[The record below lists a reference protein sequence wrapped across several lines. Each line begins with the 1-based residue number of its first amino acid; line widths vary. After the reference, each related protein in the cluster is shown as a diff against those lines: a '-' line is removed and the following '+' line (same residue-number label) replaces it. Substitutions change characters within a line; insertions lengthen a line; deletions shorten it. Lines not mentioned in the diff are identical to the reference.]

1 MIQSINPA
9 SGKVLK
15 TFAEISKKELEKK
28 LVSAEN
34 CFDKWYQTP
43 FSTRAKL
50 LRKVAKIL
58 RERKEELG
66 KVMTLEMGKTIT
78 SSVPEV
84 AKCADICDY
93 FAEKGEKLL
102 LPEKIPT
109 EARESYIEFQPLGTI
124 LAIMPWNYPFS
135 QVFRYVA
142 PAIMAGNTTVLK
154 HASSVPQSAVVIEK
168 VFSEAGAPQGLFQT
182 LLISSKTAQEL
193 ISDPRIKGVTLTGS
207 EQAGREI
214 AKTAGANLKKV
225 ILELGGS
232 DPFVVL
238 EDADIKRAVKVG
250 AASRLLVSGQTC
262 ISAKR
267 FILHKKIAQEFL
279 SLFKIEMESKI
290 VGDPMD
296 EKTEVG
302 PLSSLQI
309 IKDLESQ
316 ILESVKLGAKILTG
330 GKKLDRQGFFYPP
343 TILTN
348 IKSTMPVYMDET
360 FGPVAAIIIVKDD
373 EEALKIANDT
383 RYGLGA
389 TVFTKN
395 KKKADYFIK
404 NIRAG
409 NVYINSMVRS
419 NPKLPFG
426 GTKASGFGRELSSY
440 GIKEFV
446 NIKTVYIED

>member
-1 MIQSINPA
+1 MIKSINPTN
-9 SGKVLK
+9 GKVLK
-15 TFAEISKKELEKK
+15 TFTEISKKELEEK
-28 LVSAEN
+28 LKTSEN
-34 CFDKWYQTP
+34 CFNKWCQTQ
-43 FSTRAKL
+43 FSTRANL
-50 LRKVAKIL
+50 LHKVAKIL

-66 KVMTLEMGKTIT
+66 KIMTLEMGKTVT

-93 FAEKGEKLL
+93 FAENGENFL
-102 LPEKIPT
+102 LPEKIAT

-154 HASSVPQSAVVIEK
+154 HASNVPQSALVIEK
-168 VFSEAGAPQGLFQT
+168 VFLESGAPQGLFQT

-193 ISDPRIKGVTLTGS
+193 IADPRIKGVTLTGS

-232 DPFVVL
+232 DPFIVL
-238 EDADIKRAVKVG
+238 EDADIKKAVKVG
-250 AASRLLVSGQTC
+250 ASSRLLVSGQTC

-267 FILHKKIAQEFL
+267 FILHKKIAKEFL
-279 SLFKIEMESKI
+279 SLFKIEMENKI
-290 VGDPMD
+290 IGDPM
-296 EKTEVG
+296 EETTEVG

-309 IKDLESQ
+309 VKDLESQ
-316 ILESVKLGAKILTG
+316 VSNSLKMGAKILTG
-330 GKKLDRQGFFYPP
+330 GKKLLRQGFFYPP
-343 TILTN
+343 TILIN
-348 IKSTMPVYMDET
+348 VKSTMPVYMDET
-360 FGPVAAIIIVKDD
+360 FGPVAAIIIVKND

-395 KKKADYFIK
+395 TKKANYFIK
-404 NIRAG
+404 NIKAG

-440 GIKEFV
+440 GIKEFM
-446 NIKTVYIED
+446 NIKTVYIEE

>member
-1 MIQSINPA
+1 MIRSINPA
-9 SGKVLK
+9 NGKVLK
-15 TFAEISKKELEKK
+15 IFTEISKKELEKK
-28 LVSAEN
+28 LVLSEN
-34 CFDKWYQTP
+34 CFNNWSQTK
-43 FSTRAKL
+43 FSLRAEL
-50 LRKVAKIL
+50 LYKVAKTL
-58 RERKEELG
+58 REKKDELG
-66 KVMTLEMGKTIT
+66 KIMTLEMGKTIF

-84 AKCADICDY
+84 AKCADICEY
-93 FAEKGEKLL
+93 FADNGEKFL
-102 LPEKIPT
+102 LPEKIVT
-109 EARESYIEFQPLGTI
+109 EANESYIEFQPLGTI

-154 HASSVPQSAVVIEK
+154 HASNVPQSAIAIEK
-168 VFSEAGAPQGLFQT
+168 VFLESGAPQGLFQT
-182 LLISSKTAQEL
+182 LLISAKTAQEL
-193 ISDPRIKGVTLTGS
+193 IADPRIKGVTLTGS
-207 EQAGREI
+207 EQAGRKI

-250 AASRLLVSGQTC
+250 AASRLLVTGQTC

-267 FILHKKIAQEFL
+267 FILHKKIAKEFL
-279 SLFKIEMESKI
+279 SLFKIEMENRI
-290 VGDPMD
+290 IGDPMD
-296 EKTEVG
+296 KTTEVG

-309 IKDLESQ
+309 VKDLESQ
-316 ILESVKLGAKILTG
+316 VSKSLKMGAKILTG
-330 GKKLDRQGFFYPP
+330 GKKISGQGFFYPP

-348 IKSTMPVYMDET
+348 ITSTMPVYIDET
-360 FGPVAAIIIVKDD
+360 FGPVASIIIVKDD
-373 EEALKIANDT
+373 NEALKVANDT

-389 TVFTKN
+389 TIFTKN

-446 NIKTVYIED
+446 NIKTVYIEV